1 METKEH
7 IPEPMGQG
15 SNQKV
20 NFKKK
25 GKEKLETNGKFQHQC
40 TKTCGK
46 LQKLSGGK
54 FIVKKCIY

>member
-20 NFKKK
+20 NLKKK
-25 GKEKLETNGKFQHQC
+25 KEKKNSKQMGSFNINAPKPVGSCKNCLGES
-40 TKTCGK
+40 
-46 LQKLSGGK
+46 L
-54 FIVKKCIY
+54 